1 MLFDAYKRAFA
12 VLKRKPIRLWGLSM
26 LCSLVCVLAGILTA
40 PLLIV
45 VGLAFGLIVSTGMSK
60 VYVDAVRGEEINS
73 DQLFVGFSSG
83 RVWRYLGAYA
93 WRLLWIFIWSVGT
106 GICVFLGAG
115 VIAVIGYAFRNVTIL
130 SMIFYV
136 LASIVSLVIGCF
148 GSYFMINR
156 TWAYSFVP
164 YILVTKPEL
173 TATQALRLS
182 VKMTNGKKL
191 QMFLAKLLFSTCI
204 SIVLGILLA
213 LSLIPYVGFVFGIVF
228 VVAAVLVLILAPL
241 FEGLVAAYFFVC
253 PDAPNADK
261 PDLIGRMSAK
271 LSDFEKKTA
280 EETPAAE
287 TPAPEAPAP
296 EAPAEPEGPA
306 EA

>member
-93 WRLLWIFIWSVGT
+93 WRALWVCIWYVGT
-106 GICVFLGAG
+106 GVCAVIGGG
-115 VIAVIGYAFRNVTIL
+115 VIAVIGFAFRNVPVL
-130 SMIFYV
+130 PVIFYV
-136 LASIVSLVIGCF
+136 LAGLVASAIGCL
-148 GSYFMINR
+148 GSYFLINR
-156 TWAYSFVP
+156 TWAYSFLP

-191 QMFLAKLLFSTCI
+191 QMFLAKLLYTACI
-204 SIVLGILLA
+204 SIVLGILFA
-213 LSLIPYVGFVFGIVF
+213 LTLIPYVGFIFGIVF
-228 VVAAVLVLILAPL
+228 VVAGVLVLILGPL
-241 FEGLVAAYFFVC
+241 FEGLVMAYFYVC

-280 EETPAAE
+280 AEAPAEEAPVAE
-287 TPAPEAPAP
+287 TPAPEG
-296 EAPAEPEGPA
+296 PAEPEGPS

>member
-93 WRLLWIFIWSVGT
+93 WQLLWICIWYFGT
-106 GICVFLGAG
+106 GLCTVIGGG
-115 VIAVIGYAFRNVTIL
+115 VIAVIGFAFRNVPVLPI
-130 SMIFYV
+130 IFYV
-136 LASIVSLVIGCF
+136 LAGLVAAAIGCL
-148 GSYFMINR
+148 GSYFLINR
-156 TWAYSFVP
+156 SWAYSFLP

-182 VKMTNGKKL
+182 VKMTKGKKL
-191 QMFLAKLLFSTCI
+191 QMFLAKLLFSACI
-204 SIVLGILLA
+204 SAALGILFA
-213 LSLIPYVGFVFGIVF
+213 LSLIPYVGFIFGIVF

-241 FEGLVAAYFFVC
+241 FEGLVMAYFFVC
-253 PDAPNADK
+253 PEAPNADK
-261 PDLIGRMSAK
+261 PDLIEKMSAK
-271 LSDFEKKTA
+271 LSDFEKNTA
-280 EETPAAE
+280 EEAPVAE

-296 EAPAEPEGPA
+296 EAPAEPKGPA